1 MKKVRLIAVGKL
13 KESYFRDAS
22 AEYAKRIGRFAD
34 LAIVEVPESPT
45 EDTKAE
51 AAAIEK
57 QCKGYVILFDVEGE
71 PLSSPEFSARL
82 SRAYQTH
89 DTVSLVIGSSR
100 GVDDSIRAKA
110 DCRVSFGKATFPHML
125 FRVMAL
131 EQLYR
136 AFSIEQG
143 GKYHK

>member
-1 MKKVRLIAVGKL
+1 MKKARLVAVGKL
-13 KESYFRDAS
+13 KESYFRDAA
-22 AEYAKRIGRFAD
+22 AEYVKRIGRFAD
-34 LAIVEVPESPT
+34 LTVVEVAESPT
-45 EDTKAE
+45 EDVDAE

-57 QCKGYVILFDVEGE
+57 NCKGYVVLFDLDGE
-71 PLSSPEFSARL
+71 QLSSEAFSQKL
-82 SRAYQTH
+82 SKAYLTC
-89 DTVSLVIGSSR
+89 DTVTLIIGSSR
-100 GVDDSIRAKA
+100 GVSDSVRRKA
-110 DCRVSFGKATFPHML
+110 DCRVSFGKATFPHQL

>member
-1 MKKVRLIAVGKL
+1 MGKL
-13 KESYFRDAS
+13 KESYFRDAA
-22 AEYAKRIGRFAD
+22 AEYVKRIGRFAD
-34 LAIVEVPESPT
+34 LTVVEVAESPT
-45 EDTKAE
+45 EDVDAE

-57 QCKGYVILFDVEGE
+57 NSKGYVVLFDLDGE
-71 PLSSPEFSARL
+71 QLSSEAFSQKL
-82 SRAYQTH
+82 SKAYLTC
-89 DTVSLVIGSSR
+89 DTVTLIIGSSR
-100 GVDDSIRAKA
+100 GVSDSVRRKA
-110 DCRVSFGKATFPHML
+110 DCRVSFGKATFPHQL